1 MNLAHDYLWVDLA
14 YVNPRVRVWIF
25 VLIVMD
31 VGHDDVV
38 FSHDYCRVWLG
49 WSRSVSVGKLPGVT
63 IISLLEGNIGWVLG
77 SEKSI
82 KINTPGDDTKKIW
95 LK

>member
-38 FSHDYCRVWLG
+38 FLHDYCRVWLG
-49 WSRSVSVGKLPGVT
+49 WRRSVSVGKLPGVT